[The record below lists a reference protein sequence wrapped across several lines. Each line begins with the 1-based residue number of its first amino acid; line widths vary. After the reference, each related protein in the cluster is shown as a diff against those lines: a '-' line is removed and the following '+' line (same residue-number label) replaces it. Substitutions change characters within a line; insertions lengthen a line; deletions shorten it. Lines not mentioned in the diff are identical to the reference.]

1 MVYENLRKMKG
12 WNRVGDNKKM
22 KKGISYKL
30 ALLLLSAIVVTGCAN
45 AQGADDTTEEESQQ
59 VAMADVLPKAGE
71 AAGEVVKEAST
82 EKTAEVTEEAESA
95 ETEEAEVAEI
105 AEIAKVEETT
115 ETSKKNNKKA
125 TKGTIKVA
133 TVGSPNE
140 EILQKA
146 AGLLEEKGYQL
157 TIEVCDEYLT
167 PNQMLVEGQVDC
179 NYYQHKAFLDRYNIE
194 HQTTLAEVAKIHYEP
209 LVIYSEKLE
218 SLDQVEKGM
227 KVAIS
232 NNPTATARAL
242 WLLQDVELLTLMSD
256 ADMNTVKDDI
266 AENPYNLEFV
276 FVEESEL
283 VGKLQDIDLVICD
296 KDLLMQEAMDDR
308 DLFLAQEKEE
318 TMMVQNLSQVI
329 AAVEA
334 ENANAKILAE
344 VLLSEEMKQFVT
356 TKYQGCI
363 CIMTSDVK
371 EEIVDTDKD
380 E

>member
-95 ETEEAEVAEI
+95 ETEEAEV

>member
-1 MVYENLRKMKG
+1 MRKSL
-12 WNRVGDNKKM
+12 
-22 KKGISYKL
+22 SYRL
-30 ALLLLSAIVVTGCAN
+30 VLMMLGVLLMTGCA
-45 AQGADDTTEEESQQ
+45 GAKETEVTATTETE
-59 VAMADVLPKAGE
+59 VATTAMADVLPQAGE
-71 AAGEVVKEAST
+71 AAGEKVK
-82 EKTAEVTEEAESA
+82 
-95 ETEEAEVAEI
+95 
-105 AEIAKVEETT
+105 ETT

>member
-1 MVYENLRKMKG
+1 MKICVKG
-12 WNRVGDNKKM
+12 KDGIELGENKKM

-30 ALLLLSAIVVTGCAN
+30 ALLLLSAIVVTGCASV
-45 AQGADDTTEEESQQ
+45 QGAEVATEEASQQ
-59 VAMADVLPKAGE
+59 IAMSDVLPQAGE
-71 AAGEVVKEAST
+71 AVGEKVEETAA
-82 EKTAEVTEEAESA
+82 EETAEVTEKAESA
-95 ETEEAEVAEI
+95 ETEVAK
-105 AEIAKVEETT
+105 AEETT

-146 AGLLEEKGYQL
+146 ASLLEEKGYQL
-157 TIEVCDEYLT
+157 TIEVCEDYLA

>member
-1 MVYENLRKMKG
+1 MYQKSVAFAWFMKICVKG
-12 WNRVGDNKKM
+12 KDGIELGENKKM

-30 ALLLLSAIVVTGCAN
+30 ALLLLSAIVVTGCAGV
-45 AQGADDTTEEESQQ
+45 QGAEVATEEASQQ
-59 VAMADVLPKAGE
+59 IAMSDVLPQAGE
-71 AAGEVVKEAST
+71 AVGEKVEETAA
-82 EKTAEVTEEAESA
+82 EETAEVTEKAESA
-95 ETEEAEVAEI
+95 ETEVAK
-105 AEIAKVEETT
+105 AEETT

-157 TIEVCDEYLT
+157 TVEVCEDYLA

-283 VGKLQDIDLVICD
+283 VGKLQDTDLVICD

-308 DLFLAQEKEE
+308 NLFLAQEKEE

-344 VLLSEEMKQFVT
+344 VLLSEEMKQFVA
-356 TKYQGCI
+356 TKYQGSI
-363 CIMTSDVK
+363 CIMTDDVK

>member
-1 MVYENLRKMKG
+1 
-12 WNRVGDNKKM
+12 M
-22 KKGISYKL
+22 KKGIPYRL
-30 ALLLLSAIVVTGCAN
+30 ALLILSAVCATGCAS
-45 AQGADDTTEEESQQ
+45 AQEDDITTEEVSQQ
-59 VAMADVLPKAGE
+59 VAMSDVLPQAGE
-71 AAGEVVKEAST
+71 AAAESVDEATT
-82 EKTAEVTEEAESA
+82 EETVEVTEEAESA
-95 ETEEAEVAEI
+95 ETEVAKAEED
-105 AEIAKVEETT
+105 T
-115 ETSKKNNKKA
+115 ETSKKNQKKS
-125 TKGTIKVA
+125 TKRIIKVA

-146 AGLLEEKGYQL
+146 ASLLEEKGYQL
-157 TIEVCDEYLT
+157 TIEVCEDYLV

-232 NNPTATARAL
+232 NNPTAMARAL

-283 VGKLQDIDLVICD
+283 VGKLQDTDLVICD

-308 DLFLAQEKEE
+308 NLFLAQEKEE

-344 VLLSEEMKQFVT
+344 VLLSEEMKQFVA
-356 TKYQGCI
+356 TKYQGSI
-363 CIMTSDVK
+363 CIMADDVK
-371 EEIVDTDKD
+371 EEIIDTDKD